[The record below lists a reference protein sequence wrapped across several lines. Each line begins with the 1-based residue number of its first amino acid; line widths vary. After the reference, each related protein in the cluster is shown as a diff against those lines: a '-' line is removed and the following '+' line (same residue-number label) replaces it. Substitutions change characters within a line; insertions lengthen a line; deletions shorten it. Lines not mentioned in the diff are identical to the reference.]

1 MPDINDYSVS
11 VEILIPSEKDGTP
24 VDRPPSKVHVQVQ
37 APGEA
42 SVAWHWY
49 PQIVDFNR
57 RSARRFF
64 GADGVCFDEE
74 LRDDVVDKIAA
85 RVRSIKGLRFP
96 ADKPKDDAGET
107 PAPDDSAPDD
117 SDQEGEG
124 E

>member
-11 VEILIPSEKDGTP
+11 VEIVIPSEKDGTP
-24 VDRPPSKVHVQVQ
+24 VDRPPSKVHVHVQ
-37 APGEA
+37 APGEG

-49 PQIVDFNR
+49 AQIDNFNR

-64 GADGVCFDEE
+64 GADGLCFDEE
-74 LRDDVVDKIAA
+74 LRDDVADKIAA

-96 ADKPKDDAGET
+96 ADKAKDDAGEPPADET
-107 PAPDDSAPDD
+107 PAE
-117 SDQEGEG
+117 EGEG